1 MLVVFQAMS
10 RGRRGAVV
18 DDDVLY
24 RFRLRLFSLA
34 EEVGSVRE
42 ACRLM
47 GVHHSTYYRWRGP
60 VLRSGLEMLRPR
72 ERRPPRMPN
81 QTSVLVEQRVVAFA
95 LGHPGLGPRRISATL
110 AQERWGGLAVSP
122 NGVWRILRRHGLS
135 RRISRLSLVAGYA
148 APPEPEGRPA
158 EPERHVEVSRP
169 GELVGFDCF
178 HVGRL
183 AGTTGRVWQYTA
195 IDLATSHVWAEL
207 ATTPLNPSA
216 ARTSALA
223 RRVAADLR
231 AHGWRLERV
240 LTDNGSEFRSSSFG
254 DTVRELGATQTFIRP
269 GRPMTNGAVERVQ
282 RTILEECW
290 RPSFARS
297 LVPKQ
302 GGLVRDLATYLRF
315 YNEERA
321 HTGRLTAGRTPYQA
335 LVGARKMRPR

>member
-1 MLVVFQAMS
+1 MLVVSKAMS
-10 RGRRGAVV
+10 RRRGAVV
-18 DDDVLY
+18 DDDVLFK
-24 RFRLRLFSLA
+24 FRLRLFSLA
-34 EEVGSVRE
+34 AELGNVRA

-47 GVHHSTYYRWRGP
+47 DVHPSTYYRWRGP
-60 VLRSGLEMLRPR
+60 ILRSGLEMLRPR

-81 QTSVLVEQRVVAFA
+81 QTSQLVEQRVVAFA
-95 LGHPGLGPRRISATL
+95 LGQPGLGPRRISATL
-110 AQERWGGLAVSP
+110 AQERWGGIIVSP

-148 APPEPEGRPA
+148 APPGPEAA
-158 EPERHVEVSRP
+158 EPVAERHLAVDHP

-183 AGTTGRVWQYTA
+183 AGTSGRVWQYTA
-195 IDLATSHVWAEL
+195 IDLASSYVWAEL

-240 LTDNGSEFRSSSFG
+240 LSDNGSEFRSALFG
-254 DTVRELGATQTFIRP
+254 DTVRELGAVQTFIRP
-269 GRPMTNGAVERVQ
+269 GRPATNGAVERVQ

-297 LVPKQ
+297 LVPKI
-302 GGLVRDLATYLRF
+302 GGLSRDLEAYLRF

-321 HTGRLTAGRTPYQA
+321 HTGRLTRGRTPYEA
-335 LVGARKMRPR
+335 LIGARKMRPR

>member
-1 MLVVFQAMS
+1 MLVVSEAMS
-10 RGRRGAVV
+10 RRAGAVV
-18 DDDVLY
+18 NDDVLY
-24 RFRLRLFSLA
+24 GFRLRLFSLA
-34 EEVGSVRE
+34 EELGNVRA
-42 ACRLM
+42 ACRIF
-47 GVHHSTYYRWRGP
+47 GIHPSTYYRWRAP

-81 QTSVLVEQRVVAFA
+81 QTSQLTEQRVLAFA

-110 AQERWGGLAVSP
+110 AQERWGGIVISP
-122 NGVWRILRRHGLS
+122 NGVWRVLRRHGLN

-148 APPEPEGRPA
+148 APPEPERATPL
-158 EPERHVEVSRP
+158 ETRHVEVDHP

-183 AGTTGRVWQYTA
+183 AGTAGRVWQYTA
-195 IDLATSHVWAEL
+195 IDLASSYVWAEL

-240 LTDNGSEFRSSSFG
+240 LTDNGSEFRSQVFG
-254 DTVRELGATQTFIRP
+254 DSVRGLGASQTFIRA
-269 GRPMTNGAVERVQ
+269 GRPATNGAVERVQ

-297 LVPKQ
+297 LVPKLT
-302 GGLVRDLATYLRF
+302 GLTRDLAAYLRF

-321 HTGRLTAGRTPYQA
+321 HTGRLTHGRTPLEA
-335 LVGARKMRPR
+335 LLGARKMRPR

>member
-1 MLVVFQAMS
+1 MLVVFEAMS
-10 RGRRGAVV
+10 RRSGAVV
-18 DDDVLY
+18 NDDVLY

-34 EEVGSVRE
+34 AELGNVRA
-42 ACRLM
+42 ACRTM
-47 GVHHSTYYRWRGP
+47 GVHPSTYYRWRAP

-72 ERRPPRMPN
+72 ERRRPRMPN
-81 QTSVLVEQRVVAFA
+81 QTSVLVEQRVIAFA
-95 LGHPGLGPRRISATL
+95 LGQPGLGPRRISASL
-110 AQERWGGLAVSP
+110 AQARWGGLVVSP
-122 NGVWRILRRHGLS
+122 NGVWRILRRHGLN

-148 APPEPEGRPA
+148 APPGPEPLEQA
-158 EPERHVEVSRP
+158 IERHVEASRP

-183 AGTTGRVWQYTA
+183 TGTTGRVWQYTA
-195 IDLATSHVWAEL
+195 IDIATSVVWAEL

-216 ARTSALA
+216 QRTSALA

-240 LTDNGSEFRSSSFG
+240 LTDNGSEFRSQVFG
-254 DTVRELGATQTFIRP
+254 TTVRQLGAVQTRIRP
-269 GRPMTNGAVERVQ
+269 GRPTTNGAVERVQ

-297 LVPKQ
+297 LVPKL
-302 GGLVRDLATYLRF
+302 GGLVRDLEGYLAF

-321 HTGRLTAGRTPYQA
+321 HTGRLTRGRTPYQA

>member
-1 MLVVFQAMS
+1 MVN
-10 RGRRGAVV
+10 
-18 DDDVLY
+18 DDVLY

-34 EEVGSVRE
+34 AELRNVRA
-42 ACRLM
+42 ACRTM
-47 GVHHSTYYRWRGP
+47 GVHPSTCYRWRGP

-72 ERRPPRMPN
+72 ERRAPRMPN
-81 QTSVLVEQRVVAFA
+81 QASQLTEQRVVAFS
-95 LGHPGLGPRRISATL
+95 LGHPGLGPRRIAATL
-110 AQERWGGLAVSP
+110 AQERWGGIVVSP

-148 APPEPEGRPA
+148 SPPEPERP
-158 EPERHVEVSRP
+158 EPPPPRHVEVSRP

-183 AGTTGRVWQYTA
+183 SGTTGRVWQYTA
-195 IDLATSHVWAEL
+195 IDLASSFVWAEL

-216 ARTSALA
+216 ARTSGLA
-223 RRVAADLR
+223 KRVAADLR

-240 LTDNGSEFRSSSFG
+240 LTDNGSEFRSQVFG
-254 DTVRELGATQTFIRP
+254 DTVRELGAVQTFIRP
-269 GRPMTNGAVERVQ
+269 GRPMTNGNVERVQ

-297 LVPKQ
+297 LVPKL
-302 GGLVRDLATYLRF
+302 GGLVRDLAGYLAE
-315 YNEERA
+315 YNTERA
-321 HTGRLTAGRTPYQA
+321 HTGRLTRGQTPYQA

>member
-1 MLVVFQAMS
+1 MLVVFEAMS
-10 RGRRGAVV
+10 RRTGAVV
-18 DDDVLY
+18 NDDVLY
-24 RFRLRLFSLA
+24 GFRLRLFSLA
-34 EEVGSVRE
+34 EELGNVRA
-42 ACRLM
+42 ACRIF
-47 GVHHSTYYRWRGP
+47 GIHPSTYYRWRGP

-81 QTSVLVEQRVVAFA
+81 QTSQLTEQRVLAFA

-110 AQERWGGLAVSP
+110 AQERWGGIVISP
-122 NGVWRILRRHGLS
+122 NGVWRVLRRHGLS

-148 APPEPEGRPA
+148 APPEPERPTPL
-158 EPERHVEVSRP
+158 ETRHVEVDHP

-183 AGTTGRVWQYTA
+183 AGTSGRVWQYTA
-195 IDLATSHVWAEL
+195 IDLASSYAWAEL

-240 LTDNGSEFRSSSFG
+240 LSDNGSEFRSGVFG
-254 DTVRELGATQTFIRP
+254 DTVRELGTSQSFIRA
-269 GRPMTNGAVERVQ
+269 GRPATNGAVERVQ

-297 LVPKQ
+297 LVPKLT
-302 GGLVRDLATYLRF
+302 GLTRDLAAYVRF

-321 HTGRLTAGRTPYQA
+321 HTGRLTQGRTPLEA
-335 LVGARKMRPR
+335 LIGARKMRPR

>member
-1 MLVVFQAMS
+1 MLVVFKAMS
-10 RGRRGAVV
+10 TRSGAVV
-18 DDDVLY
+18 NDDVLFG
-24 RFRLRLFSLA
+24 FRLRLFSLA
-34 EEVGSVRE
+34 NELGNVRA
-42 ACRLM
+42 ACRIF
-47 GVHHSTYYRWRGP
+47 GIHPSTYYRWRGP

-81 QTSVLVEQRVVAFA
+81 QLSQITEERIVAFA
-95 LGHPGLGPRRISATL
+95 LGHPGLGPRRIAATL
-110 AQERWGGLAVSP
+110 AQERWGALRVSP
-122 NGVWRILRRHGLS
+122 NGVWRALRRHGLS

-148 APPEPEGRPA
+148 APPEPERPTPLEA
-158 EPERHVEVSRP
+158 RHLEVSRP

-183 AGTTGRVWQYTA
+183 AGTAGRVWQYTA

-216 ARTSALA
+216 RKTSALA

-231 AHGWRLERV
+231 SHGWRLERV
-240 LTDNGSEFRSSSFG
+240 LTDNGSEFRSQEFG
-254 DTVRELGATQTFIRP
+254 DTVRDLGARQTFIRA
-269 GRPMTNGAVERVQ
+269 GRPATNGAVERVQ

-297 LVPKQ
+297 LVPKLT
-302 GGLVRDLATYLRF
+302 GLARDLAAYLRF

-321 HTGRLTAGRTPYQA
+321 HTGRLTRGRTPLEA
-335 LVGARKMRPR
+335 LIGARKMRPR

>member
-1 MLVVFQAMS
+1 MVN
-10 RGRRGAVV
+10 
-18 DDDVLY
+18 DDVLY

-34 EEVGSVRE
+34 AELGNVRA
-42 ACRLM
+42 ACRTM
-47 GVHHSTYYRWRGP
+47 GVHPSTYYRWRAP

-81 QTSVLVEQRVVAFA
+81 QTSALTEERILAFS
-95 LGHPGLGPRRISATL
+95 LGHPGLGPRRIAATL
-110 AQERWGGLAVSP
+110 AQERWGGILVSP
-122 NGVWRILRRHGLS
+122 NGVWRVLRRHGLS
-135 RRISRLSLVAGYA
+135 RRVGRLSLVAGYA
-148 APPEPEGRPA
+148 APPEPEGAPPA
-158 EPERHVEVSRP
+158 EVRHLAVDHP

-183 AGTTGRVWQYTA
+183 SGTVGRVWQYTA
-195 IDLATSHVWAEL
+195 VDLATSYVWAEL

-216 ARTSALA
+216 QKTSALA
-223 RRVAADLR
+223 RRVAADLA

-240 LTDNGSEFRSSSFG
+240 LTDNGSEFRSSTFG
-254 DTVRELGATQTFIRP
+254 DTVRALGARQSFIRA
-269 GRPMTNGAVERVQ
+269 GRPATNGAVERVQ

-297 LVPKQ
+297 LVPKLH
-302 GGLVRDLATYLRF
+302 GLTRDLAAYLRY

-321 HTGRLTAGRTPYQA
+321 HTGRLTNGQTPSET

>member
-1 MLVVFQAMS
+1 MVN
-10 RGRRGAVV
+10 
-18 DDDVLY
+18 DDVLY

-34 EEVGSVRE
+34 AELGNVRA

-47 GVHHSTYYRWRGP
+47 DVHPSTFYRWRGQ

-72 ERRPPRMPN
+72 ERRSPRMPN
-81 QTSVLVEQRVVAFA
+81 QASQLTEERVVAFS

-110 AQERWGGLAVSP
+110 AQERWGGIVVSP
-122 NGVWRILRRHGLS
+122 NGVWRILRRHGLN

-148 APPEPEGRPA
+148 APPGPERPTALEP
-158 EPERHVEVSRP
+158 RHVEVDHP

-183 AGTTGRVWQYTA
+183 AGTAGRVWQYTA

-216 ARTSALA
+216 RKTSQLA
-223 RRVAADLR
+223 RRVAADLA

-240 LTDNGSEFRSSSFG
+240 LTDNGSEFRSAEFG
-254 DTVRELGATQTFIRP
+254 RTVQALGARQTFIRP

-297 LVPKQ
+297 LVPKL
-302 GGLVRDLATYLRF
+302 GGLVRDLEAYLRF
-315 YNEERA
+315 YNDERA
-321 HTGRLTAGRTPYQA
+321 HTGRLTRGQTPFEA
-335 LVGARKMRPR
+335 LIGARKMRPR